1 MAGIFGEGL
10 GTLGKGQELLGNV
23 AVIVDGC
30 IYLYLRPWDSRP
42 LDSIAPLNVVKEAG
56 LRMSRILHSFV
67 VAIYA
72 PCSGL
77 AH

>member
-1 MAGIFGEGL
+1 MGFGKVAV
-10 GTLGKGQELLGNV
+10 TFGNV

-30 IYLYLRPWDSRP
+30 IYLYLRRWDSRP
-42 LDSIAPLNVVKEAG
+42 LDSIAPLNVTKEAG
-56 LRMSRILHSFV
+56 LRMSRMLHSFV
-67 VAIYA
+67 VATCA